1 MHKQFRTNVEHNI
14 ETMIGSDGE
23 VYLSAKDLCA
33 FIKRGSTVTQ
43 RIGQAVPHPMVTM
56 QTKAI
61 CSALNTLSDSI
72 EITARKE
79 KMKQPSAN

>member
-1 MHKQFRTNVEHNI
+1 MQKQFTSSVERNI

-23 VYLSAKDLCA
+23 VYLSANDLCA

-43 RIGQAVPHPMVTM
+43 KIGQTVPHPLVAM

-61 CSALNTLSDSI
+61 CSALNTLSNSI
-72 EITARKE
+72 EMTARKE
-79 KMKQPSAN
+79 KMKQPSRN

>member
-1 MHKQFRTNVEHNI
+1 MQKQFRTEIESQI

-23 VYLSAKDLCA
+23 VYLSAKDICA

-43 RIGQAVPHPMVTM
+43 KIGQAVPHPFVAM

-61 CSALNTLSDSI
+61 CSTLNTLSDSI
-72 EITARKE
+72 ELTARKE
-79 KMKQPSAN
+79 KIKQPSRN